1 MKKSTLALL
10 TTVIAFTPLLCEAV
24 SFRTAFAQGLQQL
37 GSTRSGF
44 PTVAQA
50 QTSIQDNTNSAA
62 AVGTANYIDQDATQ
76 HSLQQQ
82 LDLGAYGV
90 PSYPDAQTSVQKNAN
105 EAAAVGNYNYIDQD
119 ATQTNI
125 QDQVDLNQY
134 LPHGYGY

>member
-10 TTVIAFTPLLCEAV
+10 TTVIAFAPL
-24 SFRTAFAQGLQQL
+24 TAFAQD
-37 GSTRSGF
+37 
-44 PTVAQA
+44 V

-62 AVGTANYIDQDATQ
+62 AVGHANYIDQDATQ

-90 PSYPDAQTSVQKNAN
+90 PGYPDAQTSVQKNAN
-105 EAAAVGNYNYIDQD
+105 EAAAVGDYNVIDQD
-119 ATQTNI
+119 AVQTNI
-125 QDQVDLNQY
+125 QDQVDVNQY

>member
-10 TTVIAFTPLLCEAV
+10 TTVIAFSPLA
-24 SFRTAFAQGLQQL
+24 AFAQD
-37 GSTRSGF
+37 SS
-44 PTVAQA
+44 
-50 QTSIQDNTNSAA
+50 TSIQDNTNSAA

-76 HSLQQQ
+76 QNLQQQ

-105 EAAAVGNYNYIDQD
+105 EAAAIGEYNVIDQD

-125 QDQVDLNQY
+125 QDQVDLDKY